1 MSHDINDTNPN
12 EPTQLD
18 VRLQAEEPP
27 IRLEDTPPSG
37 STISLEERLRA
48 EEPPIIAE
56 DTNPSIIT
64 RKILADQQ
72 SNHKRRGNLQRI
84 VVLVVLLGAV
94 ILTGVE
100 VYLWLKSEND
110 TDDSKTVAAEESPVD
125 AESINAPTES
135 ENDPTAAL
143 DPTTTQPP
151 AESAAQDSEQT
162 ANQDIEQVSQTQN
175 NQAESPIEKP
185 AAQLTPQ
192 PTAAADEIAAALLA
206 PADVDPP
213 TNVIV
218 RNSAPFTIRSA
229 TRRTE
234 IIQYTV
240 QSGDTL
246 DSIAAKFDLN
256 DIYTIIWSN
265 PRNKYTTLRPG
276 TQLTILPEDGV
287 YHEVTEPI
295 TIAALAEKYGVT
307 PYDIID
313 ADYNNLFGSL
323 PETLL
328 PPGMWIAVPGGE
340 SERVNFFAP
349 VVQNASSGSSGSSG
363 GAGGAGVIS
372 GQYTLWGC
380 TSTISG
386 GSPPASR
393 PLQNYKFMQA
403 FSLGFHEAVDLSG
416 NIGDPVFAS
425 GSGTVAFA
433 GWNDTGYG
441 NVVVIAHGSH
451 FSIYA
456 HLDSYSVSCG
466 QSVSA
471 GSVIGRL
478 GSTGNSSGPHLHFE
492 IRDANWNPVSP
503 MYIGF

>member
-12 EPTQLD
+12 QPTKLD
-18 VRLQAEEPP
+18 MRLWAEEPP
-27 IRLEDTPPSG
+27 VQLDDTPPSG

-56 DTNPSIIT
+56 DTNPSNIT
-64 RKILADQQ
+64 HKTLTDKRSGRK
-72 SNHKRRGNLQRI
+72 RGGNLQRA
-84 VVLVVLLGAV
+84 VVFIVLLGAV
-94 ILTGVE
+94 ILTGIE
-100 VYLWLKSEND
+100 AYLWLKSEDD
-110 TDDSKTVAAEESPVD
+110 TSDSKTVAAEESP
-125 AESINAPTES
+125 AEA
-135 ENDPTAAL
+135 DPIEA
-143 DPTTTQPP
+143 P
-151 AESAAQDSEQT
+151 AEIDSTVAPDPSVVQSPVEPATENMDQDADQDTNQAAAQTEQVRTVSAAPPVDQ
-162 ANQDIEQVSQTQN
+162 
-175 NQAESPIEKP
+175 P

-206 PADVDPP
+206 PVAVDPP
-213 TNVIV
+213 ANVIV

-229 TRRTE
+229 TQRTA

-246 DSIAAKFDLN
+246 DSIAAKFDLS

-265 PRNKYTTLRPG
+265 PRNKYTTLQPG
-276 TQLTILPEDGV
+276 TQLTILPENGV

-295 TIAALAEKYGVT
+295 TIAALAETYGAT
-307 PYDIID
+307 PFDIID

-323 PETLL
+323 PETLI

-349 VVQNASSGSSGSSG
+349 VVQAASSGSSGS
-363 GAGGAGVIS
+363 AGSGAGVIS
-372 GQYTLWGC
+372 GTYNLWGC
-380 TSTISG
+380 SSTISG

-393 PLQNYKFMQA
+393 PLQNYKFMQG
-403 FSLGFHEAVDLSG
+403 FSLGYHEGVDLSG
-416 NIGDPVFAS
+416 NIGDPIFAS

-441 NVVVIAHGSH
+441 YIVVIAHGAN
-451 FSIYA
+451 FSLYA
-456 HLDSYSVSCG
+456 HMDTYNVRCG

-471 GSVIGRL
+471 GNVIGTV
-478 GSTGNSSGPHLHFE
+478 GNSGNSTGSHLHFE
-492 IRDANWNPVSP
+492 VRSANWDAISP